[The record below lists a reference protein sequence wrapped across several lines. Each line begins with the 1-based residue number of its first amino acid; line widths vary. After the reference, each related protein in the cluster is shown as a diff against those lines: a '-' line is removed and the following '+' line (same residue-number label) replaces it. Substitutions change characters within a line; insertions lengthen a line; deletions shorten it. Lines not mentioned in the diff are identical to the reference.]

1 MKIKK
6 QSWCVRTVCCW
17 PEPRY
22 QWSCE
27 NPPEFG
33 PLEQIRLFVTWI
45 WIKCWQCVFLHST
58 DMLLLCFF
66 SVLLL
71 LFSPV
76 FSFRLLPWEWGKDHV
91 VSCFC
96 RHKHGW
102 KLYPVVSIV
111 QMLKCHMQHEDADGR
126 NVDTTRMKQTF
137 WHKWCA
143 TFWKNVTFFFL
154 PDSRN
159 HNDFDRYLCIK
170 LLLPIDLLL
179 QMFLF
184 SFSANHFVTSGE
196 LLPHLHKVKAHQNR
210 CL

>member
-1 MKIKK
+1 MCSCIV
-6 QSWCVRTVCCW
+6 QICCCCVSSLFR
-17 PEPRY
+17 RY
-22 QWSCE
+22 
-27 NPPEFG
+27 F
-33 PLEQIRLFVTWI
+33 
-45 WIKCWQCVFLHST
+45 FLQ
-58 DMLLLCFF
+58 F
-66 SVLLL
+66 SVSGCYNAVLMLG
-71 LFSPV
+71 
-76 FSFRLLPWEWGKDHV
+76 WEWGKDHV
-91 VSCFC
+91 VSCFY

-102 KLYPVVSIV
+102 KLYPVVSILQV
-111 QMLKCHMQHEDADGR
+111 LKCHMKHEDADGR
-126 NVDTTRMKQTF
+126 NVDTTRMKQPF

-159 HNDFDRYLCIK
+159 QNDNLVSDRYLCIK

>member
-1 MKIKK
+1 MRQMKIKK

-22 QWSCE
+22 QWLCE

-45 WIKCWQCVFLHST
+45 WIKCWPCVFLHST

-66 SVLLL
+66 SVPLL

-76 FSFRLLPWEWGKDHV
+76 FSFRLLQRRADARVRVRKRSCCFLFLSAQTRLEI
-91 VSCFC
+91 VSSGFNITSDEMPQ
-96 RHKHGW
+96 HK
-102 KLYPVVSIV
+102 
-111 QMLKCHMQHEDADGR
+111 DADGR

-143 TFWKNVTFFFL
+143 TF
-154 PDSRN
+154 
-159 HNDFDRYLCIK
+159 C
-170 LLLPIDLLL
+170 
-179 QMFLF
+179 QM
-184 SFSANHFVTSGE
+184 
-196 LLPHLHKVKAHQNR
+196 
-210 CL
+210 

>member
-66 SVLLL
+66 SVPSL

-76 FSFRLLPWEWGKDHV
+76 FSFRLLQRRADARVRVRKRSCCFLFLSAQTRLEI
-91 VSCFC
+91 VSSGFNITSVEMPHAAW
-96 RHKHGW
+96 RRRLW
-102 KLYPVVSIV
+102 KCWYDTYETNILT
-111 QMLKCHMQHEDADGR
+111 QMMRDFLK
-126 NVDTTRMKQTF
+126 KF
-137 WHKWCA
+137 Y
-143 TFWKNVTFFFL
+143 FFL
-154 PDSRN
+154 STWFQKPKWLR
-159 HNDFDRYLCIK
+159 
-170 LLLPIDLLL
+170 
-179 QMFLF
+179 
-184 SFSANHFVTSGE
+184 
-196 LLPHLHKVKAHQNR
+196 
-210 CL
+210 